1 MVIQRGSSF
10 VMATHQAIWYETHFY
25 WVTVIQ
31 RDMEININL
40 YREIFID
47 HFAICKHWSGFSCYL
62 FIQLFF
68 YPIYSI

>member
-1 MVIQRGSSF
+1 
-10 VMATHQAIWYETHFY
+10 MATHVAIWYETHFY

-31 RDMEININL
+31 RDMEMEININL
-40 YREIFID
+40 VYREIFID

-68 YPIYSI
+68 YLTYRIQYD